1 MRNAPDVL
9 GWNPAKTYLRELAA
23 AGVPV
28 VPTTFLGPH
37 EPYQDSVN
45 IRGETALVFID
56 GRFSHAANKA
66 ALLAVGRPPTEKKLF
81 AAETMAAAVPT
92 TVEREIDVRAVQDQ
106 DDAY

>member
-9 GWNPAKTYLRELAA
+9 AWNPAKTYLRELAA

-37 EPYQDSVN
+37 EPY
-45 IRGETALVFID
+45 
-56 GRFSHAANKA
+56 RFSHAANKA

-92 TVEREIDVRAVQDQ
+92 TVEGEIGVGAVQEQ

>member
-1 MRNAPDVL
+1 ME
-9 GWNPAKTYLRELAA
+9 PAKTYLRELAA
-23 AGVPV
+23 AGVPG

-37 EPYQDSVN
+37 EPY
-45 IRGETALVFID
+45 
-56 GRFSHAANKA
+56 RFSHAANKA

-92 TVEREIDVRAVQDQ
+92 TVEREIGVGAVQDQ